1 MVGLEH
7 PTFSIERQRRNH
19 FTSVFLR
26 VVFSFFLRLEGSQC
40 HAPPQG
46 ETGYGKMDDI
56 SLLVGPAL
64 RRTGGLKKKDQS

>member
-1 MVGLEH
+1 MKCVLEGRI
-7 PTFSIERQRRNH
+7 FI
-19 FTSVFLR
+19 
-26 VVFSFFLRLEGSQC
+26 FLRLEGSQC

-64 RRTGGLKKKDQS
+64 RRTGVF